1 MKDRSKLLLITSFVF
16 TATLLTL
23 GGWWLYLLVTVGR
36 KLELLE
42 SEVGIDMGLSPNLT
56 KLVMWEGTT
65 FLFLLS
71 FLSFVMLFLYFKDQ
85 KKSKSMQDFF
95 ASLTHELKTP
105 LASIRLQSEVLADLI
120 MHKYQDENLKD
131 LTLRLVEDTAK
142 LETEMDKILQLS
154 RLERGGTL
162 NLIPLDLPHF
172 VKSMVSKEARDLNI
186 EVKKIGQPQLELTVQ
201 ADEFALQLIFKNLF
215 ENSRLHGGANPK
227 VKISYEEQ
235 AKFIKIIYQDSG
247 QFKGSQKDLSTLF
260 YKHNSS
266 KGSGIGLYLVKK
278 SLQAMKGELEIQTDG
293 FFTLNL
299 FLLKESEMSS

>member
-1 MKDRSKLLLITSFVF
+1 LKDRSKLLLITSFVF

-23 GGWWLYLLVTVGR
+23 GGWWLFLLVTVGR
-36 KLELLE
+36 KLESLE
-42 SEVGIDMGLSPNLT
+42 KEVGIDMGLSPNLT
-56 KLVMWEGTT
+56 NLVMWEGTT

-71 FLSFVMLFLYFKDQ
+71 FLSFVMLFLYLKDQ
-85 KKSKSMQDFF
+85 KKSKAMQDFF

-120 MHKYQDENLKD
+120 MQKYQDENLKN

-162 NLIPLDLPHF
+162 NLIPLDLAHF
-172 VKSMVSKEARDLNI
+172 VKSMVSREGRDLEI
-186 EVKKIGQPQLELTVQ
+186 KLTLPQSDITVQ

-215 ENSRLHGGANPK
+215 ENSRLHGGVNPT

-235 AKFIKIIYQDSG
+235 AEYIKLIYQDSG
-247 QFKGSQKDLSTLF
+247 QFKGSTKDLSTLF

-278 SLQAMKGELEIQTDG
+278 SLQAMKGQLEIQTEG

-299 FLLKESEMSS
+299 YLIKEYELPA